1 MKPMKRCCI
10 PLVSLLLTCLMIM
23 TLCACG
29 GREPAAEPSDTTLA
43 TSVPET
49 TTTALPALSF
59 LDGDGNARFSVIRPD
74 KASQQIVRAGIAV
87 HEAMGERFGVAH
99 KLASDF
105 LMPEESIEQFVDRFE
120 ILIGETNRPESAQAR
135 EGLASDEYVVTFTGY
150 KLVLVGGSDAATYQA
165 VQAFLTLLAG
175 DSAATLLEEG
185 FCLRQTME
193 SDGYLVALTNQN
205 GGYLEVYDLSTGVID
220 DSTLLWSYQTKYNN
234 VCGVKF
240 RRTEPYGEV
249 ALAVCSSSTYA
260 CMASYPE
267 GKTVWSTESAASGPH
282 SIEWIPCGVIAVASS
297 TGGEIRFYR
306 PTDSF
311 SENYDATVPFEDAH
325 GVLWDEDNQL
335 LWAIG
340 GKQIAAYRVSLSADG
355 VVQVSEE
362 ADRRLTLPT
371 GGAHDLAPVY
381 GDKDALWIT
390 TSSKVYRFQKS
401 TKTFSTDYEG
411 NGSLNRKA
419 VKGVGNFPDGSIVYI
434 YPDGELKAHTS
445 KSMVFLRM
453 VDGVLT
459 KETLVSPTG
468 HFYKVRVWSTDY
480 Q

>member
-1 MKPMKRCCI
+1 M
-10 PLVSLLLTCLMIM
+10 
-23 TLCACG
+23 
-29 GREPAAEPSDTTLA
+29 
-43 TSVPET
+43 
-49 TTTALPALSF
+49 
-59 LDGDGNARFSVIRPD
+59 
-74 KASQQIVRAGIAV
+74 
-87 HEAMGERFGVAH
+87 
-99 KLASDF
+99 
-105 LMPEESIEQFVDRFE
+105 
-120 ILIGETNRPESAQAR
+120 
-135 EGLASDEYVVTFTGY
+135 
-150 KLVLVGGSDAATYQA
+150 
-165 VQAFLTLLAG
+165 
-175 DSAATLLEEG
+175 
-185 FCLRQTME
+185 
-193 SDGYLVALTNQN
+193 
-205 GGYLEVYDLSTGVID
+205 
-220 DSTLLWSYQTKYNN
+220 
-234 VCGVKF
+234 
-240 RRTEPYGEV
+240 
-249 ALAVCSSSTYA
+249 
-260 CMASYPE
+260 
-267 GKTVWSTESAASGPH
+267 WSTESAASGPH

-411 NGSLNRKA
+411 NGSLNRKT
-419 VKGVGNFPDGSIVYI
+419 VKGVGNFSDGSIVYI

>member
-1 MKPMKRCCI
+1 MKNDSIRF
-10 PLVSLLLTCLMIM
+10 VSILLTLLMVM
-23 TLCACG
+23 TLCACEMRQQPNETDNTG
-29 GREPAAEPSDTTLA
+29 PAV
-43 TSVPET
+43 SVPET
-49 TTTALPALSF
+49 TTAPPISF

-74 KASQQIVRAGIAV
+74 KASQHVVRAGMAV
-87 HEAMGERFGVAH
+87 HEAMGERFGVSH

-105 LMPEESIEQFVDRFE
+105 LMPKQTIEQFTDQYE
-120 ILIGETNRPESAQAR
+120 ILIGETNRPESAQIG
-135 EGLASDEYVVTFTGY
+135 EGLAANEYVVTFTGH
-150 KLVLVGGSDAATYQA
+150 KLVLIGGSDAATYQA
-165 VQAFLTLLAG
+165 VQAFLTLLPG
-175 DSAATLLEEG
+175 DSAATLLEVG

-193 SDGYLVALTNQN
+193 SGGYLVALTNQN

-220 DSTLLWSYQTKYNN
+220 DTTMLWSYKTKYNN
-234 VCGVKF
+234 VCGTKL
-240 RRTEPYGEV
+240 RQTEPYGQV
-249 ALAVCSSSTYA
+249 AMAVCSSSTYA

-311 SENYDATVPFEDAH
+311 SENFDATVPFEDAH
-325 GVLWDEDNQL
+325 GVLWDEVNQL

-340 GKQIAAYRVSLSADG
+340 GKQISAYRVSITADG
-355 VVQVSEE
+355 TVQVSEE
-362 ADRRLTLPT
+362 SGRRTELPT

-401 TKTFSTDYEG
+401 TKTFSTDYDG
-411 NGSLNRKA
+411 NGSLNRKT

-445 KSMVFLRM
+445 KSMVFLRN

>member
-1 MKPMKRCCI
+1 MKNAFIRF
-10 PLVSLLLTCLMIM
+10 VSILLTLLMLM
-23 TLCACG
+23 TLFACG
-29 GREPAAEPSDTTLA
+29 GHGQTNQTNE
-43 TSVPET
+43 TSGESTAFQT
-49 TTTALPALSF
+49 TTSALPALSF

-74 KASQQIVRAGIAV
+74 KASQQVVRAGMAV
-87 HEAMGERFGVAH
+87 HEAMGERFGVSH

-105 LMPEESIEQFVDRFE
+105 LMPKQTIEQFADQYE
-120 ILIGETNRPESAQAR
+120 ILIGETNRPESAQVG
-135 EGLASDEYVVTFTGY
+135 EGLAANEYVVTFTGY
-150 KLVLVGGSDAATYQA
+150 KLVLIGGSDAATYQA
-165 VQAFLTLLAG
+165 VQAFLTLLAD
-175 DSAATLLEEG
+175 DSAATLLEDG

-193 SDGYLVALTNQN
+193 SGGYLVALTNQN

-220 DSTLLWSYQTKYNN
+220 DTTLLWSYKTKYNN
-234 VCGVKF
+234 VCGTKL
-240 RRTEPYGEV
+240 RQTEPYGQV
-249 ALAVCSSSTYA
+249 AMAVCSSSTYA

-311 SENYDATVPFEDAH
+311 SENFDATVPFEDAH
-325 GVLWDEDNQL
+325 GVLWDETNQL

-340 GKQIAAYRVSLSADG
+340 GKQISAYRVSITAEG
-355 VVQVSEE
+355 AVQVSEE
-362 ADRRLTLPT
+362 TDRRTELPT

-401 TKTFSTDYEG
+401 TKTFSTDYDG

-445 KSMVFLRM
+445 KSMVFLRN
-453 VDGVLT
+453 VDGALT